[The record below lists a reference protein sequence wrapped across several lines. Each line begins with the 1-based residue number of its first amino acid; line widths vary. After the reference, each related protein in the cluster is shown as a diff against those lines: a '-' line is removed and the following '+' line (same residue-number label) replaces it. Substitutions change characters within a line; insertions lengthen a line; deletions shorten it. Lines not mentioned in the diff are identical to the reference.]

1 VRMIKVNLMY
11 RTGHRVAVSVDM
23 AGLA

>member
-1 VRMIKVNLMY
+1 MIKVNLMY